1 MILDIINKKRLGL
14 ELSYQEL
21 SQAFNGF
28 LNGDVYDYQ
37 MSSLLMAICING
49 MTDEEIFSLFQIF
62 LELR

>member
-21 SQAFNGF
+21 SKAFNGF

-37 MSSLLMAICING
+37 MSSL
-49 MTDEEIFSLFQIF
+49 
-62 LELR
+62 